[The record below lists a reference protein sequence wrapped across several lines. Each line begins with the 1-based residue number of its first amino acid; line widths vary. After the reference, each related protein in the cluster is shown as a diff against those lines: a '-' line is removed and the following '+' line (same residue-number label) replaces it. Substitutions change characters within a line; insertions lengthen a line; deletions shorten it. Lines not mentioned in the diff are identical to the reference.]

1 MNAATASLWDAAPPA
16 SPATPAAPATTEE
29 AQPCQECQKRNGRP
43 GGAYRL
49 QCLACCTD
57 LVLSAYPLRHH
68 AASMLAAIERQ
79 PGSPGRARVSE
90 SVRQTLASS
99 PSPGRR

>member
-1 MNAATASLWDAAPPA
+1 MNAATVSLWDAAPPA
-16 SPATPAAPATTEE
+16 SPAAPAAPAAPATTEE

-43 GGAYRL
+43 GGTYRL
-49 QCLACCTD
+49 QCLACCSA

-79 PGSPGRARVSE
+79 PGSPGRAIVSA
-90 SVRQTLASS
+90 SVRQSLAKR
-99 PSPGRR
+99 P

>member
-1 MNAATASLWDAAPPA
+1 MSAATVSLFDAA
-16 SPATPAAPATTEE
+16 EE

-43 GGAYRL
+43 GGTYRL

-79 PGSPGRARVSE
+79 PGNPGRARVSE
-90 SVRQTLASS
+90 SVRQSLAKS

>member
-1 MNAATASLWDAAPPA
+1 MSAATVSLFDAAPPA
-16 SPATPAAPATTEE
+16 SAATANKEAP
-29 AQPCQECQKRNGRP
+29 PCQECQTRNGRP
-43 GGAYRL
+43 GGLYRL

-68 AASMLAAIERQ
+68 AASMLAAIERH
-79 PGSPGRARVSE
+79 PGSPGRASVSE
-90 SVRQTLASS
+90 SVRQTLAKS

>member
-1 MNAATASLWDAAPPA
+1 MSAATVSLFDPA
-16 SPATPAAPATTEE
+16 EE
-29 AQPCQECQKRNGRP
+29 AQPCQECQQRNGRP
-43 GGAYRL
+43 GGAYRM

-68 AASMLAAIERQ
+68 AASMLAAIERH

-90 SVRQTLASS
+90 SVRQNLAKS